1 MTTRTTN
8 DDLAKRIREH
18 AMFSESDL
26 RYLRAKGYD
35 DAQILTFWDRDHAA
49 GKEPVIHAGTQI
61 ESIAIRVQSV
71 NRQVHASHALDI
83 EYGLSVYKTGCAN
96 VAVSDTYAPTY
107 GFMATAI
114 DTTRRSLAQ
123 RIFEKNVDD
132 LDAGQRGEL
141 DAVIRA
147 CMLVANVTT
156 I

>member
-1 MTTRTTN
+1 MTTRTSEN
-8 DDLAKRIREH
+8 NHAKRIRQH
-18 AMFSESDL
+18 AMFSETDL
-26 RYLRAKGYD
+26 RYLRAKGYT
-35 DAQILTFWDRDHAA
+35 DAEILAFWDRDHAM
-49 GKEPVIHAGTQI
+49 GKEPVIHAGTRV
-61 ESIAIRVQSV
+61 ESIAIRVESV
-71 NRQVHASHALDI
+71 QKQVRASASLNI
-83 EYGLSVYKTGCAN
+83 ELGISAYKTGCAN

-107 GFMATAI
+107 SFEAI
-114 DTTRRSLAQ
+114 DIDNTRRALAE

>member
-8 DDLAKRIREH
+8 DELRKRLREH

-26 RYLRAKGYD
+26 RCLQAKGYD
-35 DAQILTFWDRDHAA
+35 DEQILAFWDRDHAM
-49 GKEPVIHAGTQI
+49 GRTPVIHAGTRI

-96 VAVSDTYAPTY
+96 VAVSDNYAPTY
-107 GFMATAI
+107 SFEPIDI
-114 DTTRRSLAQ
+114 DTTRRALAE
-123 RIFEKNVDD
+123 RIFEKNLDA
-132 LDAGQRGEL
+132 LDAGERGEL
-141 DAVIRA
+141 DAVVRA

>member
-8 DDLAKRIREH
+8 DDLSKRLREH
-18 AMFSESDL
+18 PMHSISDL
-26 RYLRAKGYD
+26 EYLRRKGYTD
-35 DAQILTFWDRDHAA
+35 EQILAFWNRDHAA
-49 GKEPVIHAGTQI
+49 GKAPVIHAGTRI

-96 VAVSDTYAPTY
+96 VAVSDNYAPTY
-107 GFMATAI
+107 SFEPIDI
-114 DTTRRSLAQ
+114 DTTRRALAQ

-132 LDAGQRGEL
+132 LDAGQHGEL

>member
-8 DDLAKRIREH
+8 DDLRKRIREH

-35 DAQILTFWDRDHAA
+35 DEQILAFWDRDHAM
-49 GKEPVIHAGTQI
+49 GRTPVIHAGTRI

-71 NRQVHASHALDI
+71 NKQVRMSAVPDTDAGIDA
-83 EYGLSVYKTGCAN
+83 YKTGCAN
-96 VAVSDTYAPTY
+96 VAVSDPYAPTY
-107 GFMATAI
+107 SFEAI
-114 DTTRRSLAQ
+114 DIDNTRRALAE
-123 RIFEKNVDD
+123 RLFGKGIAEI
-132 LDAGQRGEL
+132 DAGQRDEI
-141 DAVIRA
+141 DAVVRA

>member
-1 MTTRTTN
+1 MTTRTTT
-8 DDLAKRIREH
+8 DDLSKRLREH
-18 AMFSESDL
+18 PMHSISDL
-26 RYLRAKGYD
+26 EYLRRKGYTD
-35 DAQILTFWDRDHAA
+35 EQILAFWDRDHAA
-49 GKEPVIHAGTQI
+49 GKKPVIHAGTRISSLYI
-61 ESIAIRVQSV
+61 EINSV
-71 NRQVHASHALDI
+71 RRQVHAFADHDF
-83 EYGLSVYKTGCAN
+83 ENGLTAYKTGCAN
-96 VAVSDTYAPTY
+96 VAVSDNYAPTY

>member
-1 MTTRTTN
+1 MTTPNTTN
-8 DDLAKRIREH
+8 DLGKRLREH
-18 AMFSESDL
+18 AMYSPSDL
-26 RYLRAKGYD
+26 DHLRRKGYGD
-35 DAQILTFWDRDHAA
+35 EQILAFWDRDHAA
-49 GKEPVIHAGTQI
+49 GKTPVIHAGTRISSLYI
-61 ESIAIRVQSV
+61 EITSV
-71 NRQVHASHALDI
+71 RKQVHAFADHAF
-83 EYGLSVYKTGCAN
+83 ENGLTAYKTGCAN

-123 RIFEKNVDD
+123 RIFEKNVDEI
-132 LDAGQRGEL
+132 DAGQRGEL

>member
-1 MTTRTTN
+1 MTTRTSTN
-8 DDLAKRIREH
+8 DHAKRIRQH

-26 RYLRAKGYD
+26 RYLRVKGYTD
-35 DAQILTFWDRDHAA
+35 EEILAFWDRDHAM
-49 GKEPVIHAGTQI
+49 GKEPVIHAGTRI

-96 VAVSDTYAPTY
+96 VAVSDNYAPTY
-107 GFMATAI
+107 SFEAI
-114 DTTRRSLAQ
+114 DIDNTRRALAE
-123 RIFEKNVDD
+123 RIFEKNIEE
-132 LDAGQRGEL
+132 LDAGQCGEL

>member
-1 MTTRTTN
+1 MTTRTKK
-8 DDLAKRIREH
+8 DDLGKRIRQH
-18 AMFSESDL
+18 AMFSETDL
-26 RYLRAKGYD
+26 RYLRAKGYTD
-35 DAQILTFWDRDHAA
+35 EEILAFWDRDHAM
-49 GKEPVIHAGTQI
+49 GKTPVTHAATRI
-61 ESIAIRVQSV
+61 ESIAIRVESV
-71 NRQVHASHALDI
+71 QKQVRASAALSI
-83 EYGLSVYKTGCAN
+83 ELGISTYKTGCAN

-123 RIFEKNVDD
+123 RIFEKNAED
-132 LDAGQRGEL
+132 LDAGQCGEL

>member
-8 DDLAKRIREH
+8 DDLRKRLREH

-35 DAQILTFWDRDHAA
+35 DGQILAFWDRDHAM
-49 GKEPVIHAGTQI
+49 GKEPVIHAGTRI
-61 ESIAIRVQSV
+61 ETIAIRIQSV
-71 NRQVHASHALDI
+71 NKQVRASEAISI
-83 EYGLSVYKTGCAN
+83 ELGISTCKTGCAN
-96 VAVSDTYAPTY
+96 VAVSDNYAPTY
-107 GFMATAI
+107 SFEPIDI
-114 DTTRRSLAQ
+114 DTTRRALAE
-123 RIFEKNVDD
+123 RIFEKNLDA

-141 DAVIRA
+141 DAVVRA